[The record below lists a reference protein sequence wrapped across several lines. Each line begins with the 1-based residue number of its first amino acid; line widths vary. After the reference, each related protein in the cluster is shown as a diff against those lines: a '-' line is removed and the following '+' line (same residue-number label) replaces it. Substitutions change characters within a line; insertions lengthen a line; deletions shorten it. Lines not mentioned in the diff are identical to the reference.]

1 MVLSVSSK
9 NVGRLPMMPLVAKLS
24 CRFRIVE
31 PENLS
36 ENQSIEQRGNRPA
49 ELEGFDCYKFDY
61 SRFFDPR
68 KMSLSY

>member
-9 NVGRLPMMPLVAKLS
+9 NVGRLPMMPLVAMLR

-36 ENQSIEQRGNRPA
+36 ENQSIEQRGNRLA

-61 SRFFDPR
+61 SRFFGPR
-68 KMSLSY
+68 KTSVSY